1 MLRPSS
7 GCSNYSTTCPKR
19 SILTSRSTPAHSAR
33 QTFERARCAGDRRSI
48 PLRRSSNNQD
58 YCTALHQSW
67 MSRTSD
73 GPRRR
78 SLWPQTMPPQLP
90 VRGAASASTPST
102 RSPRVRTTC
111 GQNSCDARRLTDKQR
126 RSESFF
132 WTTSP
137 PLAPQNFLASDTH
150 PTIPRPTSTG
160 TLQSNPS
167 AIFNR
172 LNKYCSDFIGKVIAP
187 SLARPRG
194 PFAPKTRCNQ
204 LLLMS

>member
-111 GQNSCDARRLTDKQR
+111 GQNSCDARRLMSTDKQ
-126 RSESFF
+126 SLAKGGQKVFSGPHHPHSLHKTF
-132 WTTSP
+132 WPQTPTPPSPAP
-137 PLAPQNFLASDTH
+137 PLPVLYSQTPQLF
-150 PTIPRPTSTG
+150 STG
-160 TLQSNPS
+160 
-167 AIFNR
+167 
-172 LNKYCSDFIGKVIAP
+172 
-187 SLARPRG
+187 
-194 PFAPKTRCNQ
+194 
-204 LLLMS
+204 